1 MREIIVNPDIIN
13 SVFSHPEIEDHPLKE
28 KIIELVEALP
38 QKQRDVVELIVW
50 GQMTKVDV
58 AKTLGCSRSYVH
70 KVWRT
75 AKEKM
80 KHELL

>member
-1 MREIIVNPDIIN
+1 MREIIVSPDIIN
-13 SVFSHPEIEDHPLKE
+13 STFTPFETEDHPLKE
-28 KIIELVEALP
+28 KVINLVESLP
-38 QKQRDVVELIVW
+38 KKQRDVVELIVW

-58 AKTLGCSRSYVH
+58 AKELGCSRSYVH

-75 AKEKM
+75 AKERM